1 MSTFAVPAVAWRGTE
16 FTTRFTMDNAEAQ
29 HEVFALLDFAG
40 RRFPVV
46 FSHFSLNNLFNNKT
60 RKGAFNQL
68 SHSALDASM
77 RRSINRLTKEV
88 TNSLPVTGRLA
99 STNMS
104 STNNNSFLTFFNNHN
119 KD

>member
-46 FSHFSLNNLFNNKT
+46 FSHFSLNNFFNNKT
-60 RKGAFNQL
+60 RKGVNPNT
-68 SHSALDASM
+68 SHSAAASFI
-77 RRSINRLTKEV
+77 RRSFHHFNQEVQTTSLRLGTC
-88 TNSLPVTGRLA
+88 SQ
-99 STNMS
+99 
-104 STNNNSFLTFFNNHN
+104 SFLVRKPILSFS
-119 KD
+119 